1 MQGYVWWFVPGFVL
15 LIAEL
20 TTGTF
25 FLMVIAIAF
34 ACAGLADLLGAP
46 FVVQLVVAAIIGF
59 GGSVWLRNS
68 RFGRAPAAGA
78 NALQQ
83 MDVGQRVR
91 VEQWAENR
99 TARAIY
105 RGAQWDV
112 ELAPGEAAGSGEFEI
127 REVRANRLIVARV
140 PLSQSPPY
148 AA

>member
-1 MQGYVWWFVPGFVL
+1 MQGYVWWFVLGFAL

-20 TTGTF
+20 MTGTF
-25 FLMVIAIAF
+25 YLMVIAIAF

-59 GGSVWLRNS
+59 GGALWLRSS
-68 RFGRAPAAGA
+68 RFGKAPAPGS
-78 NALQQ
+78 NPLQQ

-91 VEQWAENR
+91 IETWAENR
-99 TARAIY
+99 TARTSY

-112 ELAPGEAAGSGEFEI
+112 ELAPGEPPGSGEFEI

-140 PLSQSPPY
+140 TPS
-148 AA
+148 